1 MHVERISTYAG
12 VKYLKKVVMLGI
24 EDIYQYMQPS
34 LINVIEQKE
43 TLIFE

>member
-1 MHVERISTYAG
+1 MSGIIEPQHA
-12 VKYLKKVVMLGI
+12 MLGI